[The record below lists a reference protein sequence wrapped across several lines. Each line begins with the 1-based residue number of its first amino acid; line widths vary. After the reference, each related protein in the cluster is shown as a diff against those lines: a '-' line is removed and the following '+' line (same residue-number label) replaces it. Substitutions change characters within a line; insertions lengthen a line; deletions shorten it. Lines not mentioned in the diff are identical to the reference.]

1 MSGLLHE
8 TQGVPYKYESI
19 PTSDH
24 ESVIVD
30 SDKSEIL
37 NSKVKYWKYLAI
49 TIVTL
54 LIVVL
59 SYGWLGRQVIGATGI
74 PAS

>member
-19 PTSDH
+19 PTSDQ
-24 ESVIVD
+24 ESVILV
-30 SDKSEIL
+30 SDKKEIL
-37 NSKVKYWKYLAI
+37 NPKVKYWKYLVI

-54 LIVVL
+54 QMVVL
-59 SYGWLGRQVIGATGI
+59 PYGWLGRFVIGATGI
-74 PAS
+74 SAS